1 MREIN
6 PMADKVSNVD
16 VKNGGDGSESNRM
29 QALGAY
35 APWTS
40 LRGELDRVVNR
51 FFPEG
56 WPYVNA
62 GSLMDFEP
70 MRSLSR
76 VGLGGMVESARADIS
91 ESDSKYEIS
100 VELPGIDEKDIE
112 LGISDGVLTLKAEKR
127 DEREEKKKDYH
138 LTERSYGSVR
148 RSFRVP
154 EGVDT
159 DKIKAAFSKGVLE
172 VTLPK
177 SKKAKASQ
185 RRISVNAS

>member
-1 MREIN
+1 
-6 PMADKVSNVD
+6 MAEKVSNVD
-16 VKNGGDGSESNRM
+16 VKNGGDAPASKQMPAIGSFV
-29 QALGAY
+29 
-35 APWTS
+35 PWTG
-40 LRGELDRVVNR
+40 LRGDLDRVVNR

-56 WPYVNA
+56 WPYMNVGN
-62 GSLMDFEP
+62 LMDFEP
-70 MRSLSR
+70 MRSLGR
-76 VGLGGMVESARADIS
+76 ATLGGIMESARADVS

-112 LGISDGVLTLKAEKR
+112 LGISDGVLTLKAEKK

-148 RSFRVP
+148 RSFRIP
-154 EGVDT
+154 EGVET

-177 SKKAKASQ
+177 TKEAKARQ
-185 RRISVNAS
+185 RKIAVNAS